1 VHYAKAVNKSTQQLE
16 SLLKVIVTP
25 VDPPEG
31 FILNYTLLI
40 GDDAYYNFQKI
51 LDLKG
56 TSKVEQGGLLDS
68 FLTITSTKPELE
80 KASFLS
86 SLDMD
91 PSAGSIATTSSPGGS
106 RVSLPSLVA
115 QVSSGGGDSIFSAL
129 TSPVEKDPNGK
140 NDLASEK
147 KREVFSDL
155 RRFVS
160 FAVRRER
167 SEKAE

>member
-1 VHYAKAVNKSTQQLE
+1 MLHSPTSKRS
-16 SLLKVIVTP
+16 VTYF
-25 VDPPEG
+25 ECRG
-31 FILNYTLLI
+31 TRLNY
-40 GDDAYYNFQKI
+40 DASQI

-56 TSKVEQGGLLDS
+56 TPKVEQNGLLDS

-80 KASFLS
+80 SGSFLS

-91 PSAGSIATTSSPGGS
+91 PSVGNIIATTASPGGS

-115 QVSSGGGDSIFSAL
+115 QVSSSGGGDNIFSAL
-129 TSPVEKDPNGK
+129 TSPSPVEKDGGGK
-140 NDLASEK
+140 NDPPGEK
-147 KREVFSDL
+147 KREVFSDF

-167 SEKAE
+167 GEKAE

>member
-1 VHYAKAVNKSTQQLE
+1 M
-16 SLLKVIVTP
+16 
-25 VDPPEG
+25 
-31 FILNYTLLI
+31 
-40 GDDAYYNFQKI
+40 
-51 LDLKG
+51 
-56 TSKVEQGGLLDS
+56 LDS

-91 PSAGSIATTSSPGGS
+91 PSAGNIVSATSSPGGS

-115 QVSSGGGDSIFSAL
+115 QVSSGGGDNIFSAL
-129 TSPVEKDPNGK
+129 SSPVEKDASGK
-140 NDLASEK
+140 NDLPGEK